1 MGESLF
7 IEPIRRWLSSRSRKN
22 STTEAESIVE
32 LTPEQQFARLRGL
45 PIDAPEPSV
54 TAAPATSDALP
65 DRGQPQNPAQGNP
78 IICQQCGQACAQ
90 DAKFCPICAI
100 PLGTQPSIPTSSHI
114 MLESETQCIRCGQA
128 CPEGY
133 ELCASCTR
141 SEQQSLDETDGALP
155 VIKRVSIGDGDSE
168 SSDDS
173 ETSATVVQRVSSTW
187 EPSDDSES
195 PNVNMAESLRS
206 IFSGKT
212 SINPDTVAFLERY
225 GTVGTQELLDEL
237 RSLHRMVRQ

>member
-1 MGESLF
+1 M
-7 IEPIRRWLSSRSRKN
+7 R
-22 STTEAESIVE
+22 
-32 LTPEQQFARLRGL
+32 
-45 PIDAPEPSV
+45 
-54 TAAPATSDALP
+54 
-65 DRGQPQNPAQGNP
+65 
-78 IICQQCGQACAQ
+78 
-90 DAKFCPICAI
+90 
-100 PLGTQPSIPTSSHI
+100 
-114 MLESETQCIRCGQA
+114 
-128 CPEGY
+128 
-133 ELCASCTR
+133 
-141 SEQQSLDETDGALP
+141 
-155 VIKRVSIGDGDSE
+155 RVSIGDGDSE

-173 ETSATVVQRVSSTW
+173 ETSTTVVQRVSSTE

>member
-1 MGESLF
+1 MGE
-7 IEPIRRWLSSRSRKN
+7 I
-22 STTEAESIVE
+22 
-32 LTPEQQFARLRGL
+32 
-45 PIDAPEPSV
+45 
-54 TAAPATSDALP
+54 
-65 DRGQPQNPAQGNP
+65 
-78 IICQQCGQACAQ
+78 
-90 DAKFCPICAI
+90 
-100 PLGTQPSIPTSSHI
+100 
-114 MLESETQCIRCGQA
+114 
-128 CPEGY
+128 
-133 ELCASCTR
+133 
-141 SEQQSLDETDGALP
+141 DGAP

-168 SSDDS
+168 SSDNAD
-173 ETSATVVQRVSSTW
+173 TSSTVVQRTSLIG

>member
-1 MGESLF
+1 
-7 IEPIRRWLSSRSRKN
+7 
-22 STTEAESIVE
+22 
-32 LTPEQQFARLRGL
+32 
-45 PIDAPEPSV
+45 
-54 TAAPATSDALP
+54 
-65 DRGQPQNPAQGNP
+65 
-78 IICQQCGQACAQ
+78 
-90 DAKFCPICAI
+90 
-100 PLGTQPSIPTSSHI
+100 
-114 MLESETQCIRCGQA
+114 MLEPETQCVRCGQV

-133 ELCASCTR
+133 ELCANCTR
-141 SEQQSLDETDGALP
+141 SEQQSLDEPNGAPP
-155 VIKRVSIGDGDSE
+155 VMKRVSIGDGDSE

-173 ETSATVVQRVSSTW
+173 ETSATVVQRVSSTE